1 MMKQTKYIVMSL
13 LLGSFAISAQAQDA
27 EIARQKAQRDSL
39 LKVQQF
45 NALEHLWQPRYRY
58 ANDEWESNGL
68 WDHTYLQVGTGIF
81 NVDAKEGSTLNFLQA
96 MNLTIGRDI
105 TPYHGIRL
113 GGGYNFA
120 KAS

>member
-45 NALEHLWQPRYRY
+45 NALEHL
-58 ANDEWESNGL
+58 
-68 WDHTYLQVGTGIF
+68 
-81 NVDAKEGSTLNFLQA
+81 
-96 MNLTIGRDI
+96 
-105 TPYHGIRL
+105 
-113 GGGYNFA
+113 
-120 KAS
+120 